1 MRRNLIL
8 VTTGAQGNNVVP
20 RISLFFPFQGESPRE
35 MVEACHVSIDARE
48 LEVSSEQNFRSAG
61 KCGVVCVRLSFVSLS
76 GGLPTFSANFL
87 FNIKTL
93 SNINMVA
100 SWNIK
105 RYKEGKRL
113 TSG

>member
-48 LEVSSEQNFRSAG
+48 VEVSSEQNFRSAG
-61 KCGVVCVRLSFVSLS
+61 KCGVVRVAIVRIVEQWFAQIFGKFSF
-76 GGLPTFSANFL
+76 
-87 FNIKTL
+87 
-93 SNINMVA
+93 
-100 SWNIK
+100 
-105 RYKEGKRL
+105 
-113 TSG
+113 

>member
-20 RISLFFPFQGESPRE
+20 RISLFFPFQVACSLLHTALHYLNAWNRLVPGRE

-61 KCGVVCVRLSFVSLS
+61 KCGVVRVAIVRIVEQWFAQIFGKFSF
-76 GGLPTFSANFL
+76 
-87 FNIKTL
+87 
-93 SNINMVA
+93 
-100 SWNIK
+100 
-105 RYKEGKRL
+105 
-113 TSG
+113 